1 MLPKSKPKKEALYV
15 RVVAPDETVDF
26 HDVTMHVGKP
36 MPFASPRATLAM
48 RVTDQAVVFSL
59 LHLTKRAAA
68 GLVEK
73 PVELPRGPLARL
85 ERHTLESGVT
95 DPDRLIVEFEDH
107 RVEYSLDREPNGVV
121 ELIGDDVSVE
131 LPRSAM
137 QLTLHLMSPSARR
150 PLTVGFIGHVGKPG
164 SPDTLRRSAA
174 MALNSI
180 SQLPAFRVLTDIQT
194 VKVPAAPRTIVRP
207 VRRAEERAQALL
219 PIWLYDGSV
228 TPVLVAHG
236 NLHVEVD
243 LEQSN
248 PATGRLLYTY
258 TPDQDLTPFFEPYR
272 VAVDSAVTQKM
283 RTALGDDELKAIST
297 DIVLGEVAS
306 GTIERLQGALDTMIA
321 GFDVTPT
328 QFRDH

>member
-1 MLPKSKPKKEALYV
+1 MQEKKAKPRKESLFV
-15 RVVAPDETVDF
+15 RVVAPDETVEF
-26 HDVTMHVGKP
+26 HDVTEHIGRP
-36 MPFASPRATLAM
+36 MPFAAPRATLAL
-48 RVTDQAVVFSL
+48 RVTENAVVFSL

-85 ERHTLESGVT
+85 ERHAVELAITE
-95 DPDRLIVEFEDH
+95 PDRLIVEYGDAKY
-107 RVEYSLDREPNGVV
+107 EYRMDREANGVV
-121 ELIGDDVSVE
+121 ELIGEDGEIE

-137 QLTLHLMSPSARR
+137 QLTLHLMSPSAKR

-164 SPDTLRRSAA
+164 GNDTVRRAAA
-174 MALNSI
+174 MALNSV
-180 SQLPAFRVLTDIQT
+180 SQLPTFRVLTDILT
-194 VKVPAAPRTIVRP
+194 VKVPAAPRTITRP
-207 VRRAEERAQALL
+207 TRKSEERAQVLV
-219 PIWLYDGSV
+219 PVWLFDAE
-228 TPVLVAHG
+228 PALVAHG

-248 PATGRLLYTY
+248 PATGRLLFIF
-258 TPDQDLTPFFEPYR
+258 TPDKAIAESFEPYR
-272 VAVDSAVTQKM
+272 VALDSAVTQKI
-283 RTALGDDELKAIST
+283 RTALGDSELKSIAT

-306 GTIERLQGALDTMIA
+306 GTVERVRVALETIST